1 MWPKCAIFF
10 FFLYFNEKIA
20 HFGKHVLCLKI
31 NIDKLSE
38 LIFSVIQYSHRLSQ
52 QLIVSILS
60 QEQNFIGVVLF
71 TFAVMPY
78 IVTLVIF
85 RPILLF
91 MYCHITILILIIKFY
106 KCYCYNSN
114 HTIFK
119 LVKVAMEMMPLFES
133 YVFTGTLHY
142 RCSGILHTNKQPHN
156 HAIRMLLNISSNNMY
171 LYFGS
176 GQLFDP
182 YLNPYN

>member
-10 FFLYFNEKIA
+10 FYILTKRLHILAN
-20 HFGKHVLCLKI
+20 VSCLKI

-60 QEQNFIGVVLF
+60 EEQNFIGVVLF

-85 RPILLF
+85 RPILLY
-91 MYCHITILILIIKFY
+91 MYCHIAISILIIKFY

-133 YVFTGTLHY
+133 YVFTGTFHY

-156 HAIRMLLNISSNNMY
+156 HAIRMLLNVSNNMY

-182 YLNPYN
+182 HLNPYN